1 MTFSTIAKKSNVCEC
16 GKPSGTWKKCVSCR
30 AKVYMQ
36 RSHEKR
42 NGIQKQNSNTDLL
55 LEKWYEYI
63 HKKYDGIC
71 QETGRKLSFS
81 KKQCLH
87 ALPKSKYPYFKLDPR
102 NGILASWNVHDQI
115 DKGSAAQRRALK
127 IWATISAIRKTLL
140 EEVGMDYSEEHWLNV
155 KY

>member
-1 MTFSTIAKKSNVCEC
+1 MKRCSICNE
-16 GKPSGTWKKCVSCR
+16 PSGTWNECGKCR
-30 AKVYMQ
+30 APIYAK
-36 RSHEKR
+36 RSLERKT
-42 NGIQKQNSNTDLL
+42 GQSTSNKDLQ

-81 KKQCLH
+81 KKHCLH

-115 DKGSAAQRRALK
+115 DKGSASQRKALK
-127 IWATISAIRKTLL
+127 IWATISKIRKTLL
-140 EEVGMDYSEEHWLNV
+140 EEVGMEYSEDHWLNV